1 MAHHSSSTRAEPP
14 LGTRAQ
20 NIKLWRTDSN
30 LNTHN
35 CSWHS
40 WVNSILTKIHNLYN
54 RNLERS
60 QIFVYFTFVFMN
72 VYVHI
77 YVYIY
82 VCIYIYIHTFIK
94 TNVHICLYMWVY
106 TDIAEYYIHVHK
118 HVHVHTCIHEHT
130 HTYVHTH
137 VYIMYFHDFKIH
149 PDLKQSHGTVV
160 EKRPPLPGTYSVM
173 WQATG
178 GLQSICPETS
188 CQ

>member
-77 YVYIY
+77 YVYIC
-82 VCIYIYIHTFIK
+82 VHIYIHTHIHKNKCAYMFIHVGIYRYCRILY
-94 TNVHICLYMWVY
+94 TCTQACTCAYMHTWTYTHIC
-106 TDIAEYYIHVHK
+106 
-118 HVHVHTCIHEHT
+118 T
-130 HTYVHTH
+130 HTRLHH
-137 VYIMYFHDFKIH
+137 VFSW
-149 PDLKQSHGTVV
+149 L
-160 EKRPPLPGTYSVM
+160 
-173 WQATG
+173 
-178 GLQSICPETS
+178 
-188 CQ
+188 